1 MQPTATRAVPKRAHK
16 TQNAAK
22 LLEEKRD
29 RELGETQSKEAQEE
43 TDEEREERERKEK
56 AERIKRLA
64 SSSGGMGMGMMA
76 MGNIAAAAAQR
87 GTTAHHTPCNTTQHS
102 LRQPHTPAVGRG
114 GKAGGG
120 RGRGGK

>member
-1 MQPTATRAVPKRAHK
+1 VQPTANRAVPKRAHK

-56 AERIKRLA
+56 AERVKRMAA
-64 SSSGGMGMGMMA
+64 SSGMGGMGGMGMMA

-87 GTTAHHTPCNTTQHS
+87 GTTAHPSNAWHTALTA
-102 LRQPHTPAVGRG
+102 HTCVGRG

>member
-1 MQPTATRAVPKRAHK
+1 LFRNAQPTANRAVPKRAHK

-29 RELGETQSKEAQEE
+29 KELSETLNKEEDHEE

-56 AERIKRLA
+56 AERVKRMAA
-64 SSSGGMGMGMMA
+64 SSGMGGMGMMA

-87 GTTAHHTPCNTTQHS
+87 GA
-102 LRQPHTPAVGRG
+102 TPASR
-114 GKAGGG
+114 
-120 RGRGGK
+120 